1 MRKYK
6 PELIKK
12 VSERLNKPPKYIREQ
27 ISKRALKHNFS
38 PEAELANWARSLK
51 ISADPYIRKLPGSVQ
66 AQIYSRPIPNTRN
79 NSLQPS
85 VLRIV
90 QIGKKENEWYNQWW
104 VQVFFAFF
112 VVGITAGTIA
122 NILGAL
128 LISWLGIR

>member
-1 MRKYK
+1 MRRYN
-6 PELIKK
+6 PELIKR
-12 VSERLNKPPKYIREQ
+12 VSDRLNKPPKYIRER
-27 ISKRALKHNFS
+27 ISQRALRHNIS

-51 ISADPYIRKLPGSVQ
+51 ISADTYIRKLPGSIQ
-66 AQIYSRPIPNTRN
+66 AQIYSQPSSNTRS

-104 VQVFFAFF
+104 VQVFIAFF

-122 NILGAL
+122 NILGVL
-128 LISWLGIR
+128 LINLFGIK

>member
-1 MRKYK
+1 MRKYN

-12 VSERLNKPPKYIREQ
+12 ISDKISKPLKYILEQ
-27 ISKRALKHNFS
+27 ISKRALQHNIA
-38 PEAELANWARSLK
+38 PEAELATWARSLK
-51 ISADPYIRKLPGSVQ
+51 ISADSYIRKLPDSIH
-66 AQIYSRPIPNTRN
+66 AQIYSRPSSNTRN
-79 NSLQPS
+79 NLLQPS

-104 VQVFFAFF
+104 FQVFFAFF

-128 LISWLGIR
+128 LINQLGIR